1 MHASMPKVDGVASR
15 GAHGFTLVE
24 LIVVLVIVGILA
36 VTALPRFFQRQSF
49 DARTFSD
56 RVFAVLGYAQKTA
69 IAQHRPVFVIL
80 DGASVA
86 ACFDSACASRVPAP
100 AGTGSPGAL
109 ACDSDAAWLCVAAP
123 TGLNYAAAKAGFYFN
138 ALGKPFNTAD
148 VEPASNFTAR
158 LDIAITGDGDTR
170 HVYVEQETGYVH
182 H

>member
-1 MHASMPKVDGVASR
+1 MDDSMPKSGGLAPRGVS
-15 GAHGFTLVE
+15 GFTLVE
-24 LIVVLVIVGILA
+24 LIVVMVIVGILA
-36 VTALPRFFQRQSF
+36 VAALPRFFQRQAF
-49 DARTFSD
+49 DARAFSD

-69 IAQHRPVFVIL
+69 IAQHRPVFVRL

-86 ACFDSACASRVPAP
+86 ACFDAACTSRVPAP
-100 AGTGSPGAL
+100 AGTGGPGAL
-109 ACDSDAAWLCVAAP
+109 ACDSDATWLCVETP
-123 TGLNYAAAKAGFYFN
+123 TGLSYVSAKAGFYFN
-138 ALGKPFNTAD
+138 ALGKTFNTTD